1 MSGEL
6 VVSGVSTDVAGRLAN
21 IYRAKGKLSEGDVLA
36 DARKK
41 SSPLHSF
48 FEWDDTAAAERYRL
62 EQAASLIRRVK
73 VTVIP
78 AEDADPVQVRAYVA
92 MREIAQVTDDVAP
105 GSYVAIQDVAG
116 QTAYELSLRDSM
128 RRDVARLQKRYENTS
143 LLFEVAR
150 EVWGT

>member
-92 MREIAQVTDDVAP
+92 MREIAQTADEVAP

-143 LLFEVAR
+143 MLFEVAR
-150 EVWGT
+150 EVWVT